1 MKLQKLD
8 DGPTAQTKLLC
19 LKPARR
25 IKIVTPLQV
34 AEAAMQLV
42 IRVGHAHVEFLIQK
56 ISLITDY

>member
-1 MKLQKLD
+1 MKSQKLD

-19 LKPARR
+19 LKPAQ
-25 IKIVTPLQV
+25 IVTPLQV

-42 IRVGHAHVEFLIQK
+42 IHVGHAHVEFLIQK